1 MRLHDNDIQ
10 SLVDNIYP
18 NIAAGNKPDSFLECT
33 IISTKNDSVNKI
45 NNAILNTFLG
55 DMSLL
60 LSTDKA
66 IGDEYQHYQIELLNS
81 LNVGGLP
88 LAHLSL
94 TAVCTF
100 IGSNWAFFNQLRNL
114 DLVKFSMLY
123 LVSHELL
130 HRFTWL

>member
-1 MRLHDNDIQ
+1 
-10 SLVDNIYP
+10 
-18 NIAAGNKPDSFLECT
+18 
-33 IISTKNDSVNKI
+33 
-45 NNAILNTFLG
+45 
-55 DMSLL
+55 
-60 LSTDKA
+60 
-66 IGDEYQHYQIELLNS
+66 
-81 LNVGGLP
+81 